1 MTVVKTKTQKAA
13 AGLKNWD
20 MAENIRSKAD
30 VVLYLEAALEEND
43 VPFLL
48 SVMGDI
54 ARSEGMSKIARE
66 MGLSREGLYR
76 SLAPGGNPSFETV
89 VNLLGL
95 LGMRLAVK
103 RVPARRPHRKSA

>member
-1 MTVVKTKTQKAA
+1 MTAVKVREAA
-13 AGLKNWD
+13 MKELKDWD
-20 MAENIRSKAD
+20 MAQDIRSKAD
-30 VVLYLEAALEEND
+30 VVLCLEAALAEND

-89 VNLLGL
+89 VRLLGL

-103 RVPARRPHRKSA
+103 RVPARRSHRKSA